1 MTVGNARA
9 LPLTLP
15 FYEHVERTELKL
27 VQLLELIVSIVTT
40 VLVGD
45 RFV

>member
-1 MTVGNARA
+1 MMVTQEHS
-9 LPLTLP
+9 PLTLP
-15 FYEHVERTELKL
+15 FYERVERTELKL
-27 VQLLELIVSIVTT
+27 VHLLELIVSIVAT